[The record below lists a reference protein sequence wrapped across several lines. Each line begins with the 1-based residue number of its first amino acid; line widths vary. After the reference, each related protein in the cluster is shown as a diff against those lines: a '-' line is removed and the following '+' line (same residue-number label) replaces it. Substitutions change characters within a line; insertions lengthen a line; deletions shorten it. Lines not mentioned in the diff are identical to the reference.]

1 MLGGTT
7 GGWEDGNEHGANVS
21 QPEPQNCGPPRR
33 ELLEEKE
40 KKRKQNNK
48 TNVKRLLRDCVF
60 CVHMSHSSGPGGS
73 IWSTQISVLSNVKEG
88 STDVHCCSVTSVK
101 YVYVNLYFYNMQ
113 IHLNLYSFDAS
124 SIS

>member
-1 MLGGTT
+1 MGTNMEQMFHNLNLRT
-7 GGWEDGNEHGANVS
+7 VVL
-21 QPEPQNCGPPRR
+21 Q
-33 ELLEEKE
+33 EESYLKKKK